1 MIKPSATL
9 EEALA
14 SCPKVVSD
22 QLNFTILSSTPMMLQ
37 LADSTVC
44 YPVGIAEDIPV
55 RVWGCFI
62 PIDFVVLDM
71 ATDKDTTLILGCP
84 FLSTADARINVEAE
98 KM

>member
-1 MIKPSATL
+1 
-9 EEALA
+9 
-14 SCPKVVSD
+14 
-22 QLNFTILSSTPMMLQ
+22 MMLQ

-44 YPVGIAEDIPV
+44 YPVGFAEDIPV

-71 ATDKDTTLILGCP
+71 ATDKDTTLILGCS
-84 FLSTADARINVEAE
+84 FLSTADARINVEAK